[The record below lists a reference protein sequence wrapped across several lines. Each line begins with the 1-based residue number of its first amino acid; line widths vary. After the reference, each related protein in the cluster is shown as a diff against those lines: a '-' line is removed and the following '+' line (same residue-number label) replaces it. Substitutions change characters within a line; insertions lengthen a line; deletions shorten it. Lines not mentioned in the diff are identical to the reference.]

1 MYFGGGATK
10 GVQVNI
16 LYRKNYIV
24 YRQICDI
31 LKFAHTW
38 VIGEV
43 DSIIK
48 WVLEVQCKR
57 LRILNTCSL
66 QVFLNNFLLIKHI
79 KSISKVFL

>member
-16 LYRKNYIV
+16 LYWKNYIV

-48 WVLEVQCKR
+48 WVLVSTMQEVENSQY
-57 LRILNTCSL
+57 LFPS
-66 QVFLNNFLLIKHI
+66 
-79 KSISKVFL
+79 SIFK